1 MQTYIKCLAIRI
13 PISITS
19 YPEPTFSRKI
29 TKRNLKTSK
38 IEIYTRECVYWL
50 DSFVYTEKQLAWFG
64 DIKTK
69 IFRLLPEVEIVAYDS
84 ELKYIT
90 DSGEIFSLKSLQQSW
105 SRKIVS
111 KKKSILKILKEPDAI
126 VDEELI
132 DLPSLVPLLSGKYE
146 YQLYQALCRYGSRL
160 HYEKLLQ
167 FEYLYRAA
175 KIYNKNSEEK
185 VLPKKLLKL
194 THKAFDYI
202 SQQTQDNP
210 DGFKQKLEKEELR
223 RLRIK
228 HGATVLQKSN
238 KRKRDTNTIKVE
250 EAIATNKYYKADGIT
265 VNVTAIAN
273 ATGLSRPTVTAILK
287 AS

>member
-1 MQTYIKCLAIRI
+1 MRYLHRKHFNELEGYCIYRCNKIIKEHTQVQIWYYRGEFKGYSYIIKVMR
-13 PISITS
+13 
-19 YPEPTFSRKI
+19 
-29 TKRNLKTSK
+29 
-38 IEIYTRECVYWL
+38 
-50 DSFVYTEKQLAWFG
+50 
-64 DIKTK
+64 KTK
-69 IFRLLPEVEIVAYDS
+69 PDNYGRVPYYEVYKV
-84 ELKYIT
+84 L
-90 DSGEIFSLKSLQQSW
+90 
-105 SRKIVS
+105 
-111 KKKSILKILKEPDAI
+111 KKSILDKLNESKQLVKEADAI

>member
-13 PISITS
+13 PIEIQV
-19 YPEPTFSRKI
+19 YPEPTFSRYL
-29 TKRNLKTSK
+29 TKRNHSTGK
-38 IEIYTRECVYWL
+38 INVYTRECIYWL
-50 DSFVYTEKQLAWFG
+50 DSVVYTEKQLAWFG

-69 IFRLLPEVEIVAYDS
+69 IFRLLPEVEIAVYDS
-84 ELKYIT
+84 DLKYTT
-90 DSGEIFSLKSLQQSW
+90 DSGMVFTLQSLQQTW

-132 DLPSLVPLLSGKYE
+132 TLPSLVPLFSGKYE
-146 YQLYQALCRYGSRL
+146 YQLYKALCRYGSRL

-167 FEYLYRAA
+167 FEYLYRAV

-185 VLPKKLLKL
+185 LLPKKLLKL

-202 SQQTQDNP
+202 SQQIRENP
-210 DGFKQKLEKEELR
+210 DSFKQKLEKEELR
-223 RLRIK
+223 RHRIK

-238 KRKRDTNTIKVE
+238 KRKRDTNTIKVQ
-250 EAIATNKYYKADGIT
+250 EAINSGKYYKADGIT
-265 VNVTAIAN
+265 VNVTAVAN
-273 ATGLSRPTVTAILK
+273 AIGVSRPTVTAILK
-287 AS
+287 VS

>member
-69 IFRLLPEVEIVAYDS
+69 IFRLLPAAEIVSYDS
-84 ELKYIT
+84 DLKYTT
-90 DSGEIFSLKSLQQSW
+90 DSGIVFNLQSLQQTW
-105 SRKIVS
+105 TRKIVP
-111 KKKSILKILKEPDAI
+111 KKNSILKILKEPDAI
-126 VDEELI
+126 ADEELI
-132 DLPSLVPLLSGKYE
+132 SLPSLVPLLSGKYE
-146 YQLYQALCRYGSRL
+146 YQLYKAFCRYGSKL

-185 VLPKKLLKL
+185 LLPKKLLKL
-194 THKAFDYI
+194 AHKAFDYI
-202 SQQTQDNP
+202 NEQVKDNP
-210 DGFKQKLEKEELR
+210 DSFKQKLEAKELR
-223 RLRIK
+223 RRRIK
-228 HGATVLQKSN
+228 HATTVLQKAN
-238 KRKRDTNTIKVE
+238 KQRRDTNITKVK
-250 EAIATNKYYKADGIT
+250 EAIGTDRFYKADGT
-265 VNVTAIAN
+265 TLNVSALAN
-273 ATGLSRPTVTAILK
+273 SLNLSRPTITAILK
-287 AS
+287 VL